1 MPYVEPELPTR
12 RGLFIDIEI
21 IGGLSIGGDII
32 SANWDGATPLALS
45 SADATATAGFAFDT
59 SEGAIQVMSIFAEGG
74 EIGNL
79 DILGNLTMGSGGI
92 IRTTASGQRVEIT
105 NTDLDRVSLYTGESF
120 EEEPGNVQ
128 SQVLGSGDTLLL
140 SAGLH
145 APVTNGDTGGMT
157 LSVRSESFDDS
168 TFPPMV
174 FVDYQSGGGSAQD
187 ARLQLASDVVLALAN
202 LGSVSNLAIGIGS
215 NFDDGVYSPT
225 DGAIGIATG
234 GTLRGTW
241 DSAGLDIVGH
251 VSVGDGTTS
260 LPSIG
265 FISDPDT
272 GFYRSGT
279 NSMQWVAGGAIGM
292 SLAGTQVQSPFIK
305 ADTTGSAATLFIAS
319 TGSGRMQRST
329 SARKYKSHIDYDV
342 GYLAD
347 IELKPASFYRPD
359 DDRSYYGFI
368 ADDLGNQDTL
378 IGEYTDGEIENYD
391 LRAVVAILTVQLQA
405 LKQKVLGLEG
415 NADTQ

>member
-1 MPYVEPELPTR
+1 
-12 RGLFIDIEI
+12 
-21 IGGLSIGGDII
+21 
-32 SANWDGATPLALS
+32 
-45 SADATATAGFAFDT
+45 
-59 SEGAIQVMSIFAEGG
+59 
-74 EIGNL
+74 
-79 DILGNLTMGSGGI
+79 
-92 IRTTASGQRVEIT
+92 
-105 NTDLDRVSLYTGESF
+105 
-120 EEEPGNVQ
+120 
-128 SQVLGSGDTLLL
+128 
-140 SAGLH
+140 
-145 APVTNGDTGGMT
+145 
-157 LSVRSESFDDS
+157 
-168 TFPPMV
+168 
-174 FVDYQSGGGSAQD
+174 
-187 ARLQLASDVVLALAN
+187 
-202 LGSVSNLAIGIGS
+202 
-215 NFDDGVYSPT
+215 
-225 DGAIGIATG
+225 
-234 GTLRGTW
+234 
-241 DSAGLDIVGH
+241 GLDIVGH